1 MLRLSS
7 KLERAQRSHSFGE
20 LAIPPVKVGP
30 RLPVDALESLMAL
43 HDRLA
48 ANSAERDGTPEYARR
63 ANDAW

>member
-7 KLERAQRSHSFGE
+7 KLERAQWSHSFGE
-20 LAIPPVKVGP
+20 LGIPPVKAGP

-43 HDRLA
+43 HGRLA